1 MKNILI
7 IGKNSFV
14 AKNFIENYNYKLNLF
29 YFDRYFR
36 KKDLNFSKIL
46 IRYIKKNKINFI
58 LNFAGNNNNSLY
70 HNNFDKV
77 LESNFYLPLIL
88 LKVASKLKISLFLFL
103 SKDMNDNNKIKNF
116 YALSKEMLNVYID
129 NNQFDCKLRIL
140 TIDSLYG
147 PFDLNENRIF
157 PSIFKN
163 LHNKKKI
170 KINLSQIKN
179 FTYVKDLNKIIL
191 NLISRKQHLIFKV
204 IKSEKINIKFIFN
217 FLKKQ
222 KNKMI
227 KNKSSKYQ
235 ALFFTSEWYKKHYEK
250 K

>member
-7 IGKNSFV
+7 IGKKSFV

-103 SKDMNDNNKIKNF
+103 SKDMNDN
-116 YALSKEMLNVYID
+116 KEENTSV
-129 NNQFDCKLRIL
+129 RIF
-140 TIDSLYG
+140 SLIASA
-147 PFDLNENRIF
+147 LNESF
-157 PSIFKN
+157 PKN
-163 LHNKKKI
+163 QDTK
-170 KINLSQIKN
+170 
-179 FTYVKDLNKIIL
+179 
-191 NLISRKQHLIFKV
+191 
-204 IKSEKINIKFIFN
+204 
-217 FLKKQ
+217 
-222 KNKMI
+222 
-227 KNKSSKYQ
+227 
-235 ALFFTSEWYKKHYEK
+235 
-250 K
+250 